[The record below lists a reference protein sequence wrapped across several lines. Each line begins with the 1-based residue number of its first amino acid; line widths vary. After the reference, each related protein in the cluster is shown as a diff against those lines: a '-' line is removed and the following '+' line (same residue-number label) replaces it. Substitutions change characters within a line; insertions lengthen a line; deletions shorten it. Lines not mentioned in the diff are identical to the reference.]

1 MDLFTT
7 LKNRSESLAL
17 RSRLQ
22 SKRETH
28 KTRMSELVHQ
38 RVKKKYAALHNVKR
52 RAVLRLQRVFLRK
65 KWLSIQFFS
74 LASLVNL
81 YLAVLDAQNEQIR
94 QKRLLKFTT
103 NGSTILKRY
112 KKSAYKRYRK
122 ALGKKRRKEP
132 SLSSIEN
139 AIGVVYSELKI
150 VKDLYQRRLE
160 WKRITDSARSLIR
173 GDVHN

>member
-7 LKNRSESLAL
+7 LKNRSESLPL
-17 RSRLQ
+17 RKNLQ
-22 SKRETH
+22 SKRETQ
-28 KTRMSELVHQ
+28 KTRMSEVVHQ
-38 RVKKKYAALHNVKR
+38 KVKKTRAVLFNVKR
-52 RAVLRLQRVFLRK
+52 RAVLQLQRVFQRK

-81 YLAVLDAQNEQIR
+81 YLAVVNAQNEQMR

-103 NGSTILKRY
+103 NASTTLKRY
-112 KKSAYKRYRK
+112 KKSVYKQYRK

-139 AIGVVYSELKI
+139 AAKVVYSELKLMN
-150 VKDLYQRRLE
+150 DLYQRRLE
-160 WKRITDSARSLIR
+160 WKRITDSAKYLIR
-173 GDVHN
+173 GDNS